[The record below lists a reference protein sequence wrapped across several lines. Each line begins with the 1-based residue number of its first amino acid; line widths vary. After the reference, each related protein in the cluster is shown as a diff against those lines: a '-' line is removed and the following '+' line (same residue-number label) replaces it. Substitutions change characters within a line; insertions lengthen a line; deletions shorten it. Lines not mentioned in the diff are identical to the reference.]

1 MDLTQMK
8 NKVLT
13 ALGKHKYALA
23 ILALGLVFVLLPTT
37 TEREQTQIQQTQQT
51 VTQVQDTQQ
60 ALETLLSRVEG
71 AGKVEV
77 LLTYAAGPL
86 TVYQEDAD
94 ITEGESTVTRYQ
106 TIIIRDSNGSE
117 TGLVQQVIP
126 AQYLGAVILCQG
138 ADKPK
143 VKLAIV
149 EAVSKAT
156 GLGADQIS
164 VLKMK

>member
-8 NKVLT
+8 NKALT
-13 ALGKHKYALA
+13 ALGKHKYALV
-23 ILALGLVFVLLPTT
+23 ILALGLVFMLLPTQAET
-37 TEREQTQIQQTQQT
+37 KQPQTQQTQQT
-51 VTQVQDTQQ
+51 ATQAQDPQQ
-60 ALETLLSRVEG
+60 ALQSILSRVEG

-77 LLTYAAGPL
+77 LLTYAAGPQ

-94 ITEGESTVTRYQ
+94 ITEGENGVTRYQ
-106 TIIIRDSNGSE
+106 TIIIRGSDGSE
-117 TGLVQQVIP
+117 TGLIQQVIP
-126 AQYLGAVILCQG
+126 AKYLGAVILCQG

-143 VKLAIV
+143 VKLAVV

>member
-13 ALGKHKYALA
+13 ALGKHKYALV
-23 ILALGLVFVLLPTT
+23 ILALGLVFMLLPTG
-37 TEREQTQIQQTQQT
+37 TEKAKTQTQQPQQT
-51 VTQVQDTQQ
+51 GTQVQDPQQ
-60 ALETLLSRVEG
+60 ALEALLSRVEG

-77 LLTYAAGPL
+77 LLTYASGPL

-94 ITEGESTVTRYQ
+94 ITEGEGTTTRYQ
-106 TIIIRDSNGSE
+106 TIIIRGSDGSE

-126 AQYLGAVILCQG
+126 AKHLGAVILCQG

>member
-1 MDLTQMK
+1 MDLIQMK

-13 ALGKHKYALA
+13 GLGKHKYALA
-23 ILALGLVFVLLPTT
+23 ILALGLVFVLLPTG
-37 TEREQTQIQQTQQT
+37 TEKTQTQTQQPQQT
-51 VTQVQDTQQ
+51 VTQVQDPQQ

-77 LLTYAAGPL
+77 LLTYASGPL

-106 TIIIRDSNGSE
+106 TIIIRGSDGSE
-117 TGLVQQVIP
+117 TGLIQQVIP
-126 AQYLGAVILCQG
+126 AKYLGAVILCQG

>member
-13 ALGKHKYALA
+13 TLGKHKYALA
-23 ILALGLVFVLLPTT
+23 ILALGLVFVLLPTG
-37 TEREQTQIQQTQQT
+37 TEKKQTQVQQAQQTD
-51 VTQVQDTQQ
+51 TQVQDPQQ
-60 ALETLLSRVEG
+60 ALQTILSRVEG

-106 TIIIRDSNGSE
+106 TIIIRGSDGSE

-126 AQYLGAVILCQG
+126 AKYLGAVVLCQG